1 MLKLKKKL
9 GLCLYEDICDEQD
22 LILMWK
28 EICKEEKVFTQHDIE
43 NKQLK
48 VESEKLKKRRMSVR
62 NWEKKKVRN

>member
-9 GLCLYEDICDEQD
+9 GLC
-22 LILMWK
+22 ILMWK

>member
-9 GLCLYEDICDEQD
+9 GLCLYEDISDEQD